1 MGSYKLKGYF
11 IINYYFFLSFS
22 TSAFYLDQILFT
34 SVVDM
39 MCEDEEGNG
48 DDDITMSELVTDE
61 DEILKVSRMK
71 CFYGQYVIFSELNIL
86 KKFYHRSTIS
96 SRL

>member
-1 MGSYKLKGYF
+1 MSNKLQGYF
-11 IINYYFFLSFS
+11 IINYYVSFF

-48 DDDITMSELVTDE
+48 DDDITTSELVTDE
-61 DEILKVSRMK
+61 DEILKVSR
-71 CFYGQYVIFSELNIL
+71 IL
-86 KKFYHRSTIS
+86 HT
-96 SRL
+96 L

>member
-1 MGSYKLKGYF
+1 
-11 IINYYFFLSFS
+11 
-22 TSAFYLDQILFT
+22 
-34 SVVDM
+34 M

-71 CFYGQYVIFSELNIL
+71 CFYGQYVIFS
-86 KKFYHRSTIS
+86 
-96 SRL
+96 